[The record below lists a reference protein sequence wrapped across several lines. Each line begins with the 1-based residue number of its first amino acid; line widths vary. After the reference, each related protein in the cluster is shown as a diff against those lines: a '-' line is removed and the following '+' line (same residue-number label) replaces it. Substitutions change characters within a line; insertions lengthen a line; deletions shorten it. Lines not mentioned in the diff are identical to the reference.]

1 MKKRRF
7 MGTVSVIVVLLWTS
21 MLWCAEQPDSEDT
34 SSSAASR
41 SEEKSGGMGSMKK
54 KMDSGM
60 HKMMTEKIDRMIKEE
75 VAEMRPES
83 PHGKKQRAIGA
94 YAIMGPFHEWMG
106 CLMTE
111 RSILELR
118 PDQMDQ
124 MDDLLTRHFMAAVR
138 GRAEARA
145 LQMELK
151 HALRKETVDLQAI
164 EPLLRKIT
172 DQEFELLKEGI
183 QLYKEVLGI
192 LTAGQREKV
201 EEMIGSPFP
210 PPWHGI
216 AAGSCCEDFR
226 DGASKPY
233 RERREKKEKMG
244 YKAHRQ

>member
-7 MGTVSVIVVLLWTS
+7 TGIVSVIVALLWTS
-21 MLWCAEQPDSEDT
+21 MLWCAEQPASEDT
-34 SSSAASR
+34 SSSTAS
-41 SEEKSGGMGSMKK
+41 SSDEGTGAMGGMKE

-60 HKMMTEKIDRMIKEE
+60 HKMMSEKIDKMIKERM
-75 VAEMRPES
+75 AEMRAES
-83 PHGKKQRAIGA
+83 PHGKEKRAIGA
-94 YAIMGPFHEWMG
+94 YAIMGPFHEWIG

-118 PDQMDQ
+118 PDQKDQ
-124 MDDLLTRHFMAAVR
+124 MDDLLTRHLMAAVR

-183 QLYKEVLGI
+183 QLYKEVIGI
-192 LTAGQREKV
+192 LTAGQREKM

-210 PPWHGI
+210 PPWHGM

-226 DGASKPY
+226 DGSSKPY

-244 YKAHRQ
+244 QKAHH